1 MESSSSKTIELN
13 IFDVDAVSRECSS
26 CCGRPRARW
35 GVSLSDPAL
44 DRKLCGSAR
53 RQKDGE
59 GKLTKTETIRT
70 LDKAGVAPIP
80 KEEEHAM
87 RSTRTMDES
96 RVGRSRAHERP
107 TPENAILLL
116 IDHQS
121 GLVSGVR
128 DLEPDEVRHNVVAF
142 ARVARVLRV
151 PVVLTSTAPMMWG
164 PTLPELTEALPG
176 VENIER
182 SLVNAW
188 DEPRVRDAVTRTGRQ
203 KLLIAGITT
212 PVCLTFPA
220 RSAAADGYDVYAL
233 LDASGT
239 WSDLLR
245 LTAIDQ
251 MRQAGVTITSGVA
264 AFVEML
270 HDNASPIAGE
280 FYSALD
286 LPATRYILQI
296 TQGGKGA

>member
-1 MESSSSKTIELN
+1 MNGMNKTIDE
-13 IFDVDAVSRECSS
+13 
-26 CCGRPRARW
+26 
-35 GVSLSDPAL
+35 SLS
-44 DRKLCGSAR
+44 
-53 RQKDGE
+53 
-59 GKLTKTETIRT
+59 
-70 LDKAGVAPIP
+70 
-80 KEEEHAM
+80 
-87 RSTRTMDES
+87 
-96 RVGRSRAHERP
+96 GRSRARERL
-107 TPENAILLL
+107 TPENSLVLL

-128 DLEPDEVRHNVVAF
+128 DLEPDELRHNVVAF
-142 ARVARVLRV
+142 ARVARLLSV
-151 PVVLTSTAPMMWG
+151 PVVLTSTAPEMWG
-164 PTLPELTEALPG
+164 PILPELTEALPE

-188 DEPRVRDAVTRTGRQ
+188 DEPRVRDAVKRTERR

-212 PVCLTFPA
+212 PVCLTFA
-220 RSAAADGYDVYAL
+220 AMSAAADGYDVYAL

-239 WSDLLR
+239 WSELLR

-251 MRQAGVTITSGVA
+251 MRQAGVTVTSGLA

-280 FYSALD
+280 FYAALD

-296 TQGGKGA
+296 TQGVRLPKLAGLRG

>member
-1 MESSSSKTIELN
+1 MSS
-13 IFDVDAVSRECSS
+13 
-26 CCGRPRARW
+26 
-35 GVSLSDPAL
+35 
-44 DRKLCGSAR
+44 
-53 RQKDGE
+53 RQ
-59 GKLTKTETIRT
+59 
-70 LDKAGVAPIP
+70 
-80 KEEEHAM
+80 
-87 RSTRTMDES
+87 TRDQS
-96 RVGRSRAHERP
+96 QSGRSRAYERL
-107 TPENAILLL
+107 TPESAVLLL
-116 IDHQS
+116 VDHQA
-121 GLVSGVR
+121 GLMSGVR
-128 DLEPDEVRHNVVAF
+128 DLAPDEVRHNVVAF
-142 ARVARVLRV
+142 ARAARVLRI

-182 SLVNAW
+182 SVVNAW
-188 DEPRVRDAVTRTGRQ
+188 DEPRVRAAVERTGRH

-212 PVCLTFPA
+212 HVCLAFPA
-220 RSAAADGYDVYAL
+220 MSAVADGYDVYSL

-251 MRQAGVTITSGVA
+251 MSQAGVTITSGSA

-280 FYSALD
+280 LYAALD

-296 TQGGKGA
+296 TQASKPA